1 MQPKCRLCGH
11 AHWSNEPHVMPDL
24 PVNSVVSHQPQ
35 AKLVVNKQAVVVNRT
50 QDRHKDK
57 ENRKIYMREYMH
69 KRRQGL

>member
-1 MQPKCRLCGH
+1 
-11 AHWSNEPHVMPDL
+11 MPDL